1 MARRRL
7 PPVHPGEILKEEF
20 LDPLDLSQ
28 SRLAT
33 ETGLSERRV
42 SEIVQGKRPITA
54 DAALRLGRY
63 FRTTAEFWL
72 NMQTHYE
79 LEVARDR
86 VGADIEDEV
95 APLRR

>member
-20 LDPLDLSQ
+20 LEPLGLSQ
-28 SRLAT
+28 TRLAAA
-33 ETGLSERRV
+33 TGISGRRV
-42 SEIVQGKRPITA
+42 GEIVQGKRAVTA

-63 FRTTAEFWL
+63 FGTTPEFWL

-86 VGADIEDEV
+86 VGAEIEDEV